1 MVRKGISI
9 SGFFN
14 GLIFGGGVL
23 SGLFILIT
31 AILVAFE
38 VVMRYVVQRPT
49 EWTFDLT
56 LFLIIYSTYLGS
68 AFTMREGKH
77 VRVEFLIER
86 LAKYPLPSLV
96 LSIFSNLL
104 IFLFWVFATWTNYRE
119 TVTAYQLNDVTMS
132 YLRWPLAIPLAAV
145 VFGGV
150 LILIQLIRNTTVQC
164 STFKRGNG

>member
-1 MVRKGISI
+1 MVSKNS
-9 SGFFN
+9 SGAFN
-14 GLIFGGGVL
+14 GLIFGGGIL
-23 SGLFILIT
+23 SGIFVLIT

-38 VVMRYVVQRPT
+38 VFMRYVVRQPT

-56 LFLIIYSTYLGS
+56 LFLIIYAAYIGS

-77 VRVEFLIER
+77 VRVEFLVEW
-86 LAKYPLPSLV
+86 LAKYPL
-96 LSIFSNLL
+96 LSFSMKIFCNTLA
-104 IFLFWVFATWTNYRE
+104 FLFWAFATWTTYRE

-150 LILIQLIRNTTVQC
+150 LILIQLIRDTAGHY
-164 STFKRGNG
+164 SAFRRRGR

>member
-1 MVRKGISI
+1 MVRKGS
-9 SGFFN
+9 SGIFN
-14 GLIFGGGVL
+14 GAIFGGGIL

-56 LFLIIYSTYLGS
+56 LFLIIYSAYLGS

-77 VRVEFLIER
+77 VKVEFFVEWLE
-86 LAKYPLPSLV
+86 KYPLPSLMLKTFCNV
-96 LSIFSNLL
+96 LA
-104 IFLFWVFATWTNYRE
+104 FLFWAFATWTTYRE

-150 LILIQLIRNTTVQC
+150 LILVQIIIETAGNY
-164 STFKRGNG
+164 SAFKRRSR

>member
-1 MVRKGISI
+1 MVRKGS

-14 GLIFGGGVL
+14 GVIFGGGVL

-38 VVMRYVVQRPT
+38 VVMRYVVREPT

-56 LFLIIYSTYLGS
+56 LFLIIYAAYIGS

-77 VRVEFLIER
+77 VRVEFVVER
-86 LAKYPLPSLV
+86 LARYPLLSLM
-96 LSIFSNLL
+96 LSLFCNLL
-104 IFLFWVFATWTNYRE
+104 AFLFWLFATWTTYRE
-119 TVTAYQLNDVTMS
+119 TMTAYQLNDVTMS
-132 YLRWPLAIPLAAV
+132 YLRWPLAIPLAAI

-150 LILIQLIRNTTVQC
+150 LILIQLIKNTTEQC
-164 STFKRGNG
+164 KAYRRRNG

>member
-1 MVRKGISI
+1 MVRKGS

-14 GLIFGGGVL
+14 SLIFGGGIL

-56 LFLIIYSTYLGS
+56 LFLIIYAAYLGS

-77 VRVEFLIER
+77 VKVEFFVEW
-86 LAKYPLPSLV
+86 LARYPLPSFLLKTFCSV
-96 LSIFSNLL
+96 LA
-104 IFLFWVFATWTNYRE
+104 FLFWAFATWTTYRE

-150 LILIQLIRNTTVQC
+150 LILIQLIIETAGQYSAFRRR
-164 STFKRGNG
+164 SR